1 VSGGA
6 AFGRIGGCHGNASNL
21 HCCAAACLSAH
32 LVLLLGSFTILLH
45 RRVAPEVLMGGRQC
59 TQAVDIY
66 SFGVV
71 MWEIMTGERP
81 QRGSLREPRVPQECP
96 QVRSGWKWHAEGAGG
111 GWELVYTACRHFVLT
126 SAAVLLSCL
135 PACRRRQT

>member
-1 VSGGA
+1 MVSERRGGFRA
-6 AFGRIGGCHGNASNL
+6 HRLLPWERIQPAL
-21 HCCAAACLSAH
+21 LRCCLPACLPASSPRTVGEAFYHSSA
-32 LVLLLGSFTILLH
+32 

-81 QRGSLREPRVPQECP
+81 QRGSLREPRVPQECS
-96 QVRSGWKWHAEGAGG
+96 QVRSGWKWHAEGAGEDG
-111 GWELVYTACRHFVLT
+111 SWSTMHADTLC
-126 SAAVLLSCL
+126 
-135 PACRRRQT
+135 